1 MCNLYLLYLDESG
14 GAAEVDQQYYVLGGI
29 AAFERKPYFIGKDL
43 DEIQTELFPNSQEPI
58 EFHSSAIRNGNGEPW
73 ESMTRIQRTNV
84 LNRVY
89 DLLAGLPDN
98 VSLFSVA
105 MHKPSFPSDDPIQK
119 TCEEMA
125 GHFDAYLSRLETAEP
140 KAEKQRG
147 LMIFDQ
153 CNHQATL
160 HGLLAEY
167 RTTGASWGRVKHL
180 AEIPMFTDSK
190 LTRMLQLADFV
201 AYATFRRYQHGDS
214 QFLDRIIRK
223 FDQSGG
229 RLHGL
234 VHMIARHDECFCPSC
249 VTRRTSSSRAAA
261 YT

>member
-1 MCNLYLLYLDESG
+1 LWRRREQAMYLLYLDESG
-14 GAAEVDQQYYVLGGI
+14 GAAEQDQQYYVLGGI
-29 AAFERKPYFIGKDL
+29 SAFERKPYFIGKDMDDL
-43 DEIQTELFPNSQEPI
+43 QAELFPKATDLI

-73 ESMTRIQRTNV
+73 ESMSRGDRMSI

-89 DLLAGLPDN
+89 DLLAKTQDN
-98 VSLFSVA
+98 VSLFAVA
-105 MHKPSFPSDDPIQK
+105 MHKPSFPADDPIQR

-125 GHFDAYLSRLETAEP
+125 GHFDAYLARLETG
-140 KAEKQRG
+140 AEKQRG

-160 HGLLAEY
+160 HALLAEY
-167 RTTGASWGRVKHL
+167 RTTGASWGRVRHL
-180 AEIPMFTDSK
+180 AEIPMFTDSR

-201 AYATFRRYQHGDS
+201 AYAVFRRYQSGDS
-214 QFLDRIIRK
+214 KFLDKILKR

-234 VHMIARHDECFCPSC
+234 VHLVARHEECFCPAC
-249 VTRRTSSSRAAA
+249 VTRR
-261 YT
+261 